1 MHTTLFYLLG
11 VEAGEDV
18 TEVARGDDEVDFER
32 CVAAL
37 LLLDGEVGGE
47 VVPIVGGKGRGGWE
61 KERGERWREGGE
73 MERGETYES
82 RVKSRVK

>member
-18 TEVARGDDEVDFER
+18 TEVARGDDEVDLER

-47 VVPIVGGKGRGGWE
+47 VVPIVGGKGRRGWE
-61 KERGERWREGGE
+61 KRRGGE
-73 MERGETYES
+73 MESGEPYTRAE
-82 RVKSRVK
+82 